1 MTRTYALFQWSLGN
15 AILEAIAFLCAG
27 TANLPMLRA
36 YLGTIAAL
44 GLVTALI
51 VDPALLEERS
61 SPGPHV
67 LDPFVGTA
75 TSFLFLST
83 VAVAALDSGR
93 LHWTESFTEPAQMA
107 ALVLLAAMTALQTWA
122 MAVNPFFCNVIRL
135 QTERGHRLVTSG
147 PYRFVRHPG
156 YFAMFF
162 TMPATAIALG
172 SWLALIPASLYS
184 AVILRRTTR
193 EEDFLKNQ
201 LRGYPDYMTRVRC
214 RVFPGLW

>member
-1 MTRTYALFQWSLGN
+1 MTRAHALIRWSLAN
-15 AILEAIAFLCAG
+15 AILAAIAFLCAG
-27 TANLPMLRA
+27 TTNLPMLRA
-36 YLGTIAAL
+36 YLGTNAAL

-61 SPGPHV
+61 SPGPNV

-93 LHWTESFTEPAQMA
+93 LHSTKSFNGPAQVT
-107 ALVLLAAMTALQTWA
+107 ALVLLAAMTALQSWA
-122 MAVNPFFCNVIRL
+122 MAVNPFFSSVIRL
-135 QTERGHRLVTSG
+135 QTERGHGLVTSG

-156 YFAMFF
+156 NFAMFF
-162 TMPATAIALG
+162 TMQATAVALG

-184 AVILRRTTR
+184 DLILRRTTQ
-193 EEDFLKNQ
+193 EDDFLKNQ
-201 LRGYPDYMTRVRC
+201 LRGYPDYMTRVRY
-214 RVFPGLW
+214 RLFPGLW